1 MPGKRHFWSRCAAR
15 PPVDRGVG
23 GTAVGPGWQG
33 GGVAT
38 RAGTTKTAGGRG
50 GSAKAPVR
58 AVPLED
64 LEPGPVVLVVGPEDV
79 LAERAVATVVAKA
92 RAADPEV
99 SVERIEAAG
108 YETGRLELL
117 ASPSLFGGGSLVV
130 VENAEA
136 SNDALAAD
144 LTRYLAAPAPDVCLV
159 VRHSGGVRARA
170 LLEAARRA
178 GAVETACAQITKDE
192 EKVDFA
198 TAEFRR
204 LGRRASP
211 QAVRAL
217 VDAVGSDLRELA
229 AACSQLAADAAADGD
244 GRVEADVVELWFG
257 GRVEVTGFKVADAA
271 VAGRTDQAL
280 SLLRHA
286 LATGADPV
294 PLVAAIAMKVRGLAK
309 VSVAGRGSSQS
320 LAGELGM
327 APWQIDRARRELSG
341 WTDDGLAEAV
351 LALAEAD
358 TAVKG
363 GGRDP
368 VYAVERAV
376 LRVGGARGR

>member
-1 MPGKRHFWSRCAAR
+1 M
-15 PPVDRGVG
+15 
-23 GTAVGPGWQG
+23 
-33 GGVAT
+33 AT
-38 RAGTTKTAGGRG
+38 RSGTTKTAAPKGAPRG
-50 GSAKAPVR
+50 GAKTPANI
-58 AVPLED
+58 VPID
-64 LEPGPVVLVVGPEDV
+64 ALEPAPVVLVVGGEDV
-79 LAERAVATVVAKA
+79 LAERAVAVVIAKA

-136 SNDALAAD
+136 SNDALVAD
-144 LTRYLAAPAPDVCLV
+144 LTRYLSAPPGDVCLV
-159 VRHSGGVRARA
+159 VRHSGGVRAKG
-170 LLEAARRA
+170 LVEAARKA
-178 GAVETACAQITKDE
+178 GAAEASCLPITKDE

-204 LGRRASP
+204 LGRKASP
-211 QAVRAL
+211 QAIRAL

-229 AACSQLAADAAADGD
+229 AACSQLASDAVLEGD
-244 GRVEADVVELWFG
+244 GRVEADTVELWFG

-271 VAGRTDQAL
+271 VAGRADQAL

-309 VSVAGRGSSQS
+309 VSAARRGPAAQ

-327 APWQIDRARRELSG
+327 APWQIDRARRELTG
-341 WTDDGLAEAV
+341 WTDDGLGEAV
-351 LALAEAD
+351 LALAAAD
-358 TAVKG
+358 EAVKG

-368 VYAVERAV
+368 VYAVERAI
-376 LRVGGARGR
+376 LTIAGARRR